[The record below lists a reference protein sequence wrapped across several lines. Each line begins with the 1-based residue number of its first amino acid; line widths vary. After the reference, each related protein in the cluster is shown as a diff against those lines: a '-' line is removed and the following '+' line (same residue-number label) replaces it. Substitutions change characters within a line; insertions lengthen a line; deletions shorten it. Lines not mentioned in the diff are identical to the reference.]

1 MSTKHQTLLIKIVF
15 LIGIIT
21 ILSGLTQAINPE
33 LVLSVVGGEKSPG
46 GNHSFA
52 IIGMFMVL
60 FGALVIHALS
70 TESQEPVAIFWCSLQ
85 KLGAAVAVGIGVSKG
100 LFSLL
105 ALAVAGFD
113 LLSFVVMYVFWLTI
127 RKNQV

>member
-1 MSTKHQTLLIKIVF
+1 MNKKHQPLLIKIVF
-15 LIGIIT
+15 FIGIIT
-21 ILSGLTQAINPE
+21 IFSGLAQVINPE

-60 FGALVIHALS
+60 FGALVVHALS
-70 TESQEPVAIFWCSLQ
+70 TETQEPVAIFWCSLQ
-85 KLGAAVAVGIGVSKG
+85 KLGAAVAVGIGVGKG
-100 LFSLL
+100 LFSPL

-113 LLSFVVMYVFWLTI
+113 LLSFFVMFVFWMTI
-127 RKNQV
+127 RKNHT

>member
-1 MSTKHQTLLIKIVF
+1 MTAKHQTLLIKIVF

-21 ILSGLTQAINPE
+21 ILSGLAQVINPE

-60 FGALVIHALS
+60 FGALVVHALS
-70 TESQEPVAIFWCSLQ
+70 TETQEPVAILWCSLQ
-85 KLGAAVAVGIGVSKG
+85 KLGAAVAVGIGVGKG

-113 LLSFVVMYVFWLTI
+113 LLSFIIMFGFWLTI
-127 RKNQV
+127 RNNHL

>member
-1 MSTKHQTLLIKIVF
+1 MTAKHQTLLIKIVF

-21 ILSGLTQAINPE
+21 ILSGLAQVINPE

-60 FGALVIHALS
+60 FGALVVHALS
-70 TESQEPVAIFWCSLQ
+70 TETQEPVAILWCSLQ
-85 KLGAAVAVGIGVSKG
+85 KLGAAVAVGIGVGKG

-113 LLSFVVMYVFWLTI
+113 LLSFIVMFVFWLTI
-127 RKNQV
+127 RNNHV